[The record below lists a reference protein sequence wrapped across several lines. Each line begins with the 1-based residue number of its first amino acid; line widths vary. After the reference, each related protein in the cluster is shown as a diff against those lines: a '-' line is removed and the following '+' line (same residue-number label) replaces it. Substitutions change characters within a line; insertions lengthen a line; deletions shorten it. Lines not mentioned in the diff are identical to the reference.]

1 MGEKCLQRYF
11 FIFRFSDGREHGDD
25 EGTVFANDG
34 AARKYAMRIISEV
47 IDGGGCDD
55 PGLSM
60 IVKDA
65 AERQIFAIPFSDF
78 R

>member
-1 MGEKCLQRYF
+1 LAVR
-11 FIFRFSDGREHGDD
+11 
-25 EGTVFANDG
+25 
-34 AARKYAMRIISEV
+34 ARSFISEL

-65 AERQIFAIPFSDF
+65 TERQIFAIPFSDF